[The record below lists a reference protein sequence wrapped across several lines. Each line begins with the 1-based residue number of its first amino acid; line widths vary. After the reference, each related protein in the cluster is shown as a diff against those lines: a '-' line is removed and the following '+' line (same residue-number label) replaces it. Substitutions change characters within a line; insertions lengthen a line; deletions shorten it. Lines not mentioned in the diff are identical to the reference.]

1 MNCGLFSTEIY
12 KDYFDKEINKLPV
25 LNRIDEH
32 CEESLKY
39 TLIFPND
46 KMLMVTKPLSEVEDL
61 RDNEVVFSYFEKGE
75 LMLSNIANQYTFFY
89 NFNQALLV

>member
-1 MNCGLFSTEIY
+1 MS
-12 KDYFDKEINKLPV
+12 
-25 LNRIDEH
+25 RIDEH